1 MIFEYQAETSKL
13 IVVRPHCSSILE
25 RNENVSRIADQKTE
39 GKKYC
44 V

>member
-25 RNENVSRIADQKTE
+25 RDENVSRVADQEKKGE
-39 GKKYC
+39 KYC